1 MTSNNMSE
9 GRKMA
14 FERWRADVYVEDK
27 NYRAQ
32 KSELGDLILQAKELV
47 EESQKLLIDWNLINH

>member
-1 MTSNNMSE
+1 
-9 GRKMA
+9 MA

-47 EESQKLLIDWNLINH
+47 EENQKSLLHYRSL

>member
-1 MTSNNMSE
+1 MSSMSMSE

-27 NYRAQ
+27 NYREQ
-32 KSELGDLILQAKELV
+32 KKELGELILQAKD
-47 EESQKLLIDWNLINH
+47 SG

>member
-47 EESQKLLIDWNLINH
+47 DESL